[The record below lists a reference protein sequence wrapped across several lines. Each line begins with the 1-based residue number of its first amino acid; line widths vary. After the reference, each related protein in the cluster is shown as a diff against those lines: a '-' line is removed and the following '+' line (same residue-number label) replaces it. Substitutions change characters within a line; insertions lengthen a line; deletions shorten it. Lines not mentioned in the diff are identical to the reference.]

1 MANSKQTSGKSFLVQ
16 GSILAVAGV
25 ITKIIGAVY
34 RVPLVNIMGDTG
46 MGYYGVAFQIYAI
59 ALTLTSYSL
68 PLAVSKL
75 VSARVAVGQY
85 RNAYKVFRGA
95 LAFAITVGGTAA
107 LIIFFGAGFIA
118 SELMAMS
125 LSAYA
130 LRVLAPCILVV
141 ALLGVFRGFFQG
153 NGSMIPTAFSQVLEQ
168 IVNAV
173 VSVLGAYL
181 LLKAGRAASDGS
193 LGYAFAAAG
202 GTLGTVAG
210 AASALLLLVFIFSV
224 YRRVL
229 KRQMRK
235 DRTRKRESYQRIFKI
250 LFITI
255 APVLLS
261 STVYNLCGVVDNAM
275 FGSIMSAQGYQE
287 AEYAN
292 YVGILSGKY
301 DTVINVPLAKNSIL
315 AGFIN
320 TEKSTKD
327 ASMIDSIRISRINRN
342 TLLLQVEEKQMI
354 GYIEFQGQCVNFD
367 RQGIIQIITD
377 APLENVPKIE
387 GIDVKEAVQG
397 ERLSGISRTK
407 LNTILSVGK
416 MLEKMENKPDRLG
429 FNELN
434 QLVMYYGDI
443 EVRLGDDE
451 NMDEKINRLV
461 GILPE
466 LEGMSGILHLENTT
480 EDSESV
486 VFDDSTQEEEVRQDQ
501 ETDGE
506 NDQEDASGLEYS
518 DGSDSADTKSR
529 ENG

>member
-1 MANSKQTSGKSFLVQ
+1 MSASFPRPLPRT
-16 GSILAVAGV
+16 IPAAGLLF
-25 ITKIIGAVY
+25 
-34 RVPLVNIMGDTG
+34 PSLEDM
-46 MGYYGVAFQIYAI
+46 
-59 ALTLTSYSL
+59 YS
-68 PLAVSKL
+68 
-75 VSARVAVGQY
+75 
-85 RNAYKVFRGA
+85 
-95 LAFAITVGGTAA
+95 AA
-107 LIIFFGAGFIA
+107 LLIF
-118 SELMAMS
+118 
-125 LSAYA
+125 
-130 LRVLAPCILVV
+130 V
-141 ALLGVFRGFFQG
+141 
-153 NGSMIPTAFSQVLEQ
+153 
-168 IVNAV
+168 
-173 VSVLGAYL
+173 
-181 LLKAGRAASDGS
+181 
-193 LGYAFAAAG
+193 
-202 GTLGTVAG
+202 
-210 AASALLLLVFIFSV
+210 LVFFLGFRVTSV
-224 YRRVL
+224 QVEGNSFYTDDQI
-229 KRQMRK
+229 KNM
-235 DRTRKRESYQRIFKI
+235 
-250 LFITI
+250 
-255 APVLLS
+255 
-261 STVYNLCGVVDNAM
+261 
-275 FGSIMSAQGYQE
+275 
-287 AEYAN
+287 
-292 YVGILSGKY
+292 
-301 DTVINVPLAKNSIL
+301 VINVPLAKNSIL

-416 MLEKMENKPDRLG
+416 MLEKMENKPDRLE
-429 FNELN
+429 FNDLN

>member
-1 MANSKQTSGKSFLVQ
+1 MSRRKLYR
-16 GSILAVAGV
+16 
-25 ITKIIGAVY
+25 II
-34 RVPLVNIMGDTG
+34 I
-46 MGYYGVAFQIYAI
+46 
-59 ALTLTSYSL
+59 
-68 PLAVSKL
+68 
-75 VSARVAVGQY
+75 
-85 RNAYKVFRGA
+85 
-95 LAFAITVGGTAA
+95 
-107 LIIFFGAGFIA
+107 
-118 SELMAMS
+118 E
-125 LSAYA
+125 
-130 LRVLAPCILVV
+130 
-141 ALLGVFRGFFQG
+141 
-153 NGSMIPTAFSQVLEQ
+153 
-168 IVNAV
+168 
-173 VSVLGAYL
+173 
-181 LLKAGRAASDGS
+181 
-193 LGYAFAAAG
+193 
-202 GTLGTVAG
+202 AG
-210 AASALLLLVFIFSV
+210 AAALLIFVLVFFLGFRVTSV
-224 YRRVL
+224 QVEGNSFYTDDQI
-229 KRQMRK
+229 KNM
-235 DRTRKRESYQRIFKI
+235 
-250 LFITI
+250 
-255 APVLLS
+255 
-261 STVYNLCGVVDNAM
+261 
-275 FGSIMSAQGYQE
+275 
-287 AEYAN
+287 
-292 YVGILSGKY
+292 
-301 DTVINVPLAKNSIL
+301 VINVPLAKNSIL

-327 ASMIDSIRISRINRN
+327 ASMIDSIKISRINRN

>member
-1 MANSKQTSGKSFLVQ
+1 MSRRKLYR
-16 GSILAVAGV
+16 IIIEAVAG
-25 ITKIIGAVY
+25 I
-34 RVPLVNIMGDTG
+34 L
-46 MGYYGVAFQIYAI
+46 
-59 ALTLTSYSL
+59 
-68 PLAVSKL
+68 
-75 VSARVAVGQY
+75 
-85 RNAYKVFRGA
+85 
-95 LAFAITVGGTAA
+95 
-107 LIIFFGAGFIA
+107 LIF
-118 SELMAMS
+118 
-125 LSAYA
+125 
-130 LRVLAPCILVV
+130 V
-141 ALLGVFRGFFQG
+141 
-153 NGSMIPTAFSQVLEQ
+153 
-168 IVNAV
+168 
-173 VSVLGAYL
+173 
-181 LLKAGRAASDGS
+181 
-193 LGYAFAAAG
+193 
-202 GTLGTVAG
+202 
-210 AASALLLLVFIFSV
+210 LVFFLGFRVTSV
-224 YRRVL
+224 QVEGNSFYTDDQI
-229 KRQMRK
+229 KTM
-235 DRTRKRESYQRIFKI
+235 
-250 LFITI
+250 
-255 APVLLS
+255 
-261 STVYNLCGVVDNAM
+261 
-275 FGSIMSAQGYQE
+275 
-287 AEYAN
+287 
-292 YVGILSGKY
+292 
-301 DTVINVPLAKNSIL
+301 VINVPLAKNSIL

-354 GYIEFQGQCVNFD
+354 GYIEFKGQYVNFD

>member
-1 MANSKQTSGKSFLVQ
+1 MSRRKLYR
-16 GSILAVAGV
+16 
-25 ITKIIGAVY
+25 II
-34 RVPLVNIMGDTG
+34 I
-46 MGYYGVAFQIYAI
+46 
-59 ALTLTSYSL
+59 
-68 PLAVSKL
+68 
-75 VSARVAVGQY
+75 
-85 RNAYKVFRGA
+85 
-95 LAFAITVGGTAA
+95 
-107 LIIFFGAGFIA
+107 
-118 SELMAMS
+118 E
-125 LSAYA
+125 
-130 LRVLAPCILVV
+130 
-141 ALLGVFRGFFQG
+141 
-153 NGSMIPTAFSQVLEQ
+153 
-168 IVNAV
+168 
-173 VSVLGAYL
+173 
-181 LLKAGRAASDGS
+181 
-193 LGYAFAAAG
+193 
-202 GTLGTVAG
+202 AG
-210 AASALLLLVFIFSV
+210 AAALLIFVLVFFLGFRVTSV
-224 YRRVL
+224 QVEGNSFYTDDQI
-229 KRQMRK
+229 KNM
-235 DRTRKRESYQRIFKI
+235 
-250 LFITI
+250 
-255 APVLLS
+255 
-261 STVYNLCGVVDNAM
+261 
-275 FGSIMSAQGYQE
+275 
-287 AEYAN
+287 
-292 YVGILSGKY
+292 
-301 DTVINVPLAKNSIL
+301 VINVPLAKNSIL

-354 GYIEFQGQCVNFD
+354 GYIEFQGQCVNFY